1 MLRLSC
7 DLEGLSVSAIDD
19 PLKRLQGTP
28 LGVVLPPNGK
38 SHTCHRSSS
47 VYETED
53 WDALEVEL
61 ASDGWSYR
69 APNRGHLGLR

>member
-1 MLRLSC
+1 M
-7 DLEGLSVSAIDD
+7 SAVDD
-19 PLKRLQGTP
+19 SLKRLQGAP

-38 SHTCHRSSS
+38 SHVCNQSFS

-69 APNRGHLGLR
+69 TPNRGHLGFR